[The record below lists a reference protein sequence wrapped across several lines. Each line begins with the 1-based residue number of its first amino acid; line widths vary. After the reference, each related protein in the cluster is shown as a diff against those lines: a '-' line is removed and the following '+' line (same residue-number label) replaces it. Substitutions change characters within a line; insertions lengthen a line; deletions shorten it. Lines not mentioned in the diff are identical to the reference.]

1 MAIATVANYKF
12 APTMP
17 AFCSL
22 LLLSY
27 FSKNYAGKISSSLFN
42 YHNYYN
48 MHYHNVYHDNSAIYT
63 YATILYNI
71 AIATSN
77 KSYSYIAIHTETVE
91 IAS

>member
-1 MAIATVANYKF
+1 MHFTPI
-12 APTMP
+12 MP
-17 AFCSL
+17 AFFSL
-22 LLLSY
+22 LLPSY
-27 FSKNYAGKISSSLFN
+27 FSENYAGKIGSSLFS

-48 MHYHNVYHDNSAIYT
+48 MHFHNVYHNNSAIYT